1 MQTVY
6 RDSLAARLGT
16 GNYWTGIIELE
27 IIELLKHL
35 RSVVPNSLNF
45 DKLVLPDVNE
55 SEQNWVGI
63 AVIWKISLFSNVALF
78 VFRFMRSV

>member
-1 MQTVY
+1 MTHFECVPKCKRFTATVW
-6 RDSLAARLGT
+6 RRVLELE
-16 GNYWTGIIELE
+16 IIELE

-45 DKLVLPDVNE
+45 HKLVLPDVNE

-63 AVIWKISLFSNVALF
+63 AVV
-78 VFRFMRSV
+78 